1 MNNPNDSKQTSLSG
15 GEKFVAINLLS
26 KIGAVFVI
34 ASVIAFSAA
43 SEGHIPDIIRLV
55 LVLAVGLI
63 MLGAGELFWRKG
75 SKVFANAMIYGG
87 AIELMVCAPV
97 GKYGLHIFDNSGM
110 IVYSTIAAAAGFL
123 LAWRYK
129 SHGLTIVSTAA
140 VLIPVFAIRFGKM
153 ELSLFEFIAI
163 PVFLI
168 LTHFA
173 NAVISRR
180 CRFNASFITGIWI
193 AGAEMFFVNSYSSWY
208 ISDWVRQNDSFRAV
222 PGEFYEPLPDNV
234 YELIDFSG
242 VAPLLFAV
250 FFLICCMLCYSSG
263 ALLNAAESN
272 GEIGESDCSALG
284 MSQGLVIFFTTVLL
298 IDGSPKTA
306 GVILAVMVLLY
317 ALITVAF
324 TLKFRAGCKVNTALI
339 NLGLVAAELA
349 LFLLIDAGNWQ
360 YIALHSFAAAVLI
373 AGCCLERP
381 LFKNW
386 GIALLIIAELRFFAV
401 LVESLRQPESFKLS
415 AVIINLI
422 LWFGIMA
429 VLSTR
434 KVRETVGF
442 RLYTFAALL
451 NAGILCSNLICSDLM
466 RILRE
471 NSALLKP
478 AQRSAFSGLLCAA
491 VWMILG
497 FTAGKLPHLKTWK
510 AAASITH
517 YGIGFI
523 CLAWANLANTFSNL
537 KNQEYGT
544 MLIVATVIV
553 NVVSVLAVLD
563 ITLQISEKATKFSRA
578 IGLVV
583 SGYAMLS
590 LTTILGTN
598 NVVKFTSCIIS
609 IIYLAVA
616 AAWIVIGFLRNNP
629 LLRRFGL
636 ALALFSSAK
645 LFLFDFSGVDAFGRT
660 ILFIGFGITLL
671 GISFA
676 YAIMEKRLSR
686 REKKSEPV
694 DKPGEK

>member
-1 MNNPNDSKQTSLSG
+1 MNDPNNKQTTLSG

-26 KIGAVFVI
+26 KIGVVFVI

-43 SEGHIPDIIRLV
+43 SEGHIPDIVRLIM
-55 LVLAVGLI
+55 VLALGLI
-63 MLGAGELFWRKG
+63 MLGAGELFRRKG
-75 SKVFANAMIYGG
+75 AVVFANAMIYGG
-87 AIELMVCAPV
+87 AVELMVCAPV
-97 GKYGLHIFDNSGM
+97 GRYGLHIFDNAGM
-110 IVYSTIAAAAGFL
+110 LIYSAIAAAVGFL
-123 LAWRYK
+123 LVWRYK
-129 SHGLTIVSTAA
+129 SHVLLIVMSA
-140 VLIPVFAIRFGKM
+140 VSMIPGFALMSSKTDVIY
-153 ELSLFEFIAI
+153 LFLPIYF
-163 PVFLI
+163 VM
-168 LTHFA
+168 THFA
-173 NAVISRR
+173 IAVISRR
-180 CRFNASFITGIWI
+180 FRFNAAFITGIWI
-193 AGAEMFFVNSYSSWY
+193 AGVEIFFVISYSIQY
-208 ISDWVRQNDSFRAV
+208 INKWVRDNDPMRHV
-222 PGEFYEPLPDNV
+222 IPEEPNPLPQNI
-234 YELIDFSG
+234 YELMDLSEI
-242 VAPLLFAV
+242 APMLLAV
-250 FFLICCMLCYSSG
+250 LFLICCMLCYSGS
-263 ALLNAAESN
+263 ALLNTVEKN
-272 GEIGESDCSALG
+272 GEIEDIDKAALG

-298 IDGSPKTA
+298 LEGSAKTA
-306 GVILAVMVLLY
+306 GIILAIMTVLYTLVT
-317 ALITVAF
+317 AAF
-324 TLKFRAGCKVNTALI
+324 SLKFRFSCKVNTALI
-339 NLGLVAAELA
+339 NLAIISTTLA
-349 LFLLIDAGNWQ
+349 LLLLIDTSNWQ

-373 AGCCLERP
+373 AGCFLERK

-386 GIALLIIAELRFFAV
+386 GIALLIVAELRFFVV
-401 LVESLRQPESFKLS
+401 LIESLRQPESFKLS

-451 NAGILCSNLICSDLM
+451 NAGFLCSNLISSDLM
-466 RILRE
+466 RILKE
-471 NSALLKP
+471 NHAFLNS

-497 FTAGKLPHLKTWK
+497 FIGGKLPYLKTWK
-510 AAASITH
+510 APASMTH

-523 CLAWANLANTFSNL
+523 CLAWANLANTFSNI
-537 KNQEYGT
+537 KEQELGT
-544 MLIVATVIV
+544 MLVAATVIV

-563 ITLQISEKATKFSRA
+563 ITLQISEKAAKFSRA

-609 IIYLAVA
+609 IIYLVMA
-616 AAWIVIGFLRNNP
+616 AAWIVIGFWRSNP

-660 ILFIGFGITLL
+660 ILFIGFGLTLL

-686 REKKSEPV
+686 REKEREPI
-694 DKPGEK
+694 DKTGEK